1 MQAGK
6 IFLQFFYSGGPEFS
20 ERFLIFFI
28 FRARLLAS
36 VSDWT
41 VLLKELLMEK
51 SEFVVLK
58 IEDREIRLPVVTGS
72 EGEKA
77 FDITQ
82 LRKQTGYITI
92 DPGLMNTG
100 ACYSSITFVDGER
113 GILRYRGIPIEEL
126 VKKASFVQI
135 AYLLVHGTL
144 PDEGQLREFSEL
156 LNINSLLHE
165 DMRHFFDHFPRG
177 AHPMHILSTM
187 INALAAFYPNVDLQ
201 SMEEDIEFSTARL
214 ISIVRTMAAMAY
226 KKSVGEPV
234 VYPRHDLSY
243 CANFLNM
250 MFDSPV
256 NPYKISPEA
265 VRVLNILLILH
276 ADHEQNC
283 STTTVRTIGSAQ
295 VNLYATISAGIS
307 ALSGPLHGGANQE
320 VVEMLRSIERG
331 GSIDAFLA
339 KVKDKNS
346 PTRLMGFG
354 HRVYKTF
361 DPRAKIIKK
370 ECHAYLKKMKISDPL
385 LDIALELE
393 KTALNDD
400 YFISRNLY
408 PNVDFY
414 SGIVY
419 RALGI
424 PENMFTVMFALARLP
439 GWIAHWKEMI
449 GTNTKIVRPRQIY
462 IGRNRVRGAKR

>member
-1 MQAGK
+1 
-6 IFLQFFYSGGPEFS
+6 
-20 ERFLIFFI
+20 
-28 FRARLLAS
+28 
-36 VSDWT
+36 
-41 VLLKELLMEK
+41 
-51 SEFVVLK
+51 
-58 IEDREIRLPVVTGS
+58 
-72 EGEKA
+72 
-77 FDITQ
+77 
-82 LRKQTGYITI
+82 
-92 DPGLMNTG
+92 
-100 ACYSSITFVDGER
+100 
-113 GILRYRGIPIEEL
+113 
-126 VKKASFVQI
+126 
-135 AYLLVHGTL
+135 
-144 PDEGQLREFSEL
+144 
-156 LNINSLLHE
+156 
-165 DMRHFFDHFPRG
+165 
-177 AHPMHILSTM
+177 MHILSTM

-201 SMEEDIEFSTARL
+201 SMEEDIELSTARL

-226 KKSVGEPV
+226 KKSIGEPV
-234 VYPRHDLSY
+234 VYPRHDLTY

-265 VRVLNILLILH
+265 VRILNILLILH

-320 VVEMLRSIERG
+320 VVEMLRMIERG
-331 GSIDAFLA
+331 GSIERFLE
-339 KVKDKNS
+339 KVKDKNN

-370 ECHAYLKKMKISDPL
+370 ECHDFLQKMNISDPL
-385 LDIALELE
+385 LDVALELE
-393 KTALNDD
+393 ERALKDD

-462 IGRNRVRGAKR
+462 TGKNCTRIRNLKH

>member
-1 MQAGK
+1 
-6 IFLQFFYSGGPEFS
+6 
-20 ERFLIFFI
+20 
-28 FRARLLAS
+28 
-36 VSDWT
+36 
-41 VLLKELLMEK
+41 MEN

-58 IEDREIRLPVVTGS
+58 IKDREIRLPVVTGS

-144 PDEGQLREFSEL
+144 PDDAQLREFSEL

-320 VVEMLRSIERG
+320 VVEMLRNIERG

-339 KVKDKNS
+339 KVKDKNN

-370 ECHAYLKKMKISDPL
+370 ECHAYLKKMKINDPL
-385 LDIALELE
+385 LDIAMELE
-393 KTALNDD
+393 HAALNDD

-462 IGRNRVRGAKR
+462 IGRNRVRGTKR

>member
-1 MQAGK
+1 MK
-6 IFLQFFYSGGPEFS
+6 
-20 ERFLIFFI
+20 
-28 FRARLLAS
+28 
-36 VSDWT
+36 
-41 VLLKELLMEK
+41 KN
-51 SEFVVLK
+51 EFVVLK
-58 IEDREIRLPVVTGS
+58 IGDREIQLPVVTGT

-82 LRKQTGYITI
+82 LRKQTGFITI
-92 DPGLMNTG
+92 DPGFMNTG

-126 VKKASFVQI
+126 VKTGSFVQV
-135 AYLLVHGTL
+135 AYLLVHGTM
-144 PDEGQLREFSEL
+144 PDEKQRRDFSEM

-201 SMEEDIEFSTARL
+201 SMEEDIELSTARL
-214 ISIVRTMAAMAY
+214 ISTVRTMAALAY
-226 KKSVGEPV
+226 KKSIGEPV

-265 VRVLNILLILH
+265 VRVLNVLLILH

-320 VVEMLRSIERG
+320 VVEMLRRIEHG
-331 GSIDAFLA
+331 GSIEKFIEQ
-339 KVKDKNS
+339 VKDKNN

-370 ECHAYLKKMKISDPL
+370 ECHAFLKKMHIKDPL
-385 LDIALELE
+385 LDVALELE
-393 KTALNDD
+393 KIALNDD

-449 GTNTKIVRPRQIY
+449 GANTKIVRPRQIY
-462 IGRNRVRGAKR
+462 IGRGITHLPAEE

>member
-1 MQAGK
+1 MK
-6 IFLQFFYSGGPEFS
+6 
-20 ERFLIFFI
+20 
-28 FRARLLAS
+28 
-36 VSDWT
+36 
-41 VLLKELLMEK
+41 KN
-51 SEFVVLK
+51 EFVVLK
-58 IEDREIRLPVVTGS
+58 IGDREIQLPVVTGT

-82 LRKQTGYITI
+82 LRKQTGFITI
-92 DPGLMNTG
+92 DPGFMNTG

-126 VKKASFVQI
+126 VKTGSFVQV
-135 AYLLVHGTL
+135 AYLLVHGTM
-144 PDEGQLREFSEL
+144 PDEKQRRDFSEM

-201 SMEEDIEFSTARL
+201 SMEEDIELSTARL
-214 ISIVRTMAAMAY
+214 ISTVRTMAALAY
-226 KKSVGEPV
+226 KKSIGEPV

-265 VRVLNILLILH
+265 VRVLNVLLILH

-320 VVEMLRSIERG
+320 VVEMFRRIERG
-331 GSIDAFLA
+331 GSIEKFIEQ
-339 KVKDKNS
+339 VKDKNN

-370 ECHAYLKKMKISDPL
+370 ECHAFLKKMHIKDPL
-385 LDIALELE
+385 LDVALELE
-393 KTALNDD
+393 KIALNDD

-462 IGRNRVRGAKR
+462 IGRGCTHLPAEE

>member
-1 MQAGK
+1 
-6 IFLQFFYSGGPEFS
+6 
-20 ERFLIFFI
+20 
-28 FRARLLAS
+28 
-36 VSDWT
+36 
-41 VLLKELLMEK
+41 MEN

-58 IEDREIRLPVVTGS
+58 IKDREIRLPVVTGS

-144 PDEGQLREFSEL
+144 PDDAQLREFSEL

-226 KKSVGEPV
+226 KKSIGEPV

-295 VNLYATISAGIS
+295 GNLYATISAGIS

-320 VVEMLRSIERG
+320 VVEMLRNIERG

-339 KVKDKNS
+339 KVKDKNN

-370 ECHAYLKKMKISDPL
+370 ECHAYLKKMKINDPL
-385 LDIALELE
+385 LDIAMELE
-393 KTALNDD
+393 HAALNDD

-462 IGRNRVRGAKR
+462 IGRNRVRGTKR

>member
-1 MQAGK
+1 MEQS
-6 IFLQFFYSGGPEFS
+6 IEPEF
-20 ERFLIFFI
+20 
-28 FRARLLAS
+28 A
-36 VSDWT
+36 
-41 VLLKELLMEK
+41 
-51 SEFVVLK
+51 VLK
-58 IEDREIRLPVVTGS
+58 IDGKEIKLPVVVGT

-77 FDITQ
+77 FDIAQ
-82 LRKQTGYITI
+82 LRKATGYVSF
-92 DPGLMNTG
+92 DPSLTNT
-100 ACYSSITFVDGER
+100 AVCYSKITFIDGEK

-126 VKKASFVQI
+126 VKTGSFVKI

-144 PDEGQLREFSEL
+144 PDEEQGRMFSAL
-156 LNINSLLHE
+156 LNTNSLLHE

-187 INALAAFYPNVDLQ
+187 INALAAFYPNVDLL
-201 SMEEDIEFSTARL
+201 SMEEDIELSTARL
-214 ISIVRTMAAMAY
+214 ISMVRTMAAMAY
-226 KKSVGEPV
+226 KKSIGEPV

-256 NPYKISPEA
+256 APYNISDEA
-265 VRVLNILLILH
+265 VRVLNTLLILH

-320 VVEMLRSIERG
+320 VVEMLRHIQKLGDVKKYIEQ
-331 GSIDAFLA
+331 
-339 KVKDKNS
+339 VKNKKN
-346 PTRLMGFG
+346 TQRLMGFG

-361 DPRAKIIKK
+361 DPRARIIKK
-370 ECHAYLKKMKISDPL
+370 ECHEYLKKMNIKDPL
-385 LDIALELE
+385 LDVALEVE
-393 KTALNDD
+393 DAALHDE
-400 YFISRNLY
+400 YFISRHLY

-449 GTNTKIVRPRQIY
+449 GANTKIVRPRQIY
-462 IGRNRVRGAKR
+462 IGKRLGEL

>member
-1 MQAGK
+1 M
-6 IFLQFFYSGGPEFS
+6 EMNS
-20 ERFLIFFI
+20 E
-28 FRARLLAS
+28 
-36 VSDWT
+36 
-41 VLLKELLMEK
+41 
-51 SEFVVLK
+51 SEFAVLK
-58 IEDREIRLPVVTGS
+58 IGGKEIKLPVVVGT

-77 FDITQ
+77 FDIAQ
-82 LRKQTGYITI
+82 LRKETGYVSLDQSLT
-92 DPGLMNTG
+92 NT
-100 ACYSSITFVDGER
+100 AVCYSSITFIDGEK

-126 VKKASFVQI
+126 VKTEAFVKV

-144 PDEGQLREFSEL
+144 PDEEQSRLFSTL
-156 LNINSLLHE
+156 LNKNSLLHE

-187 INALAAFYPNVDLQ
+187 INALAAFYPNVDLL
-201 SMEEDIEFSTARL
+201 SMDEDIELSTARL
-214 ISIVRTMAAMAY
+214 ISMVRTMAAMAY
-226 KKSVGEPV
+226 KKSIGEPV

-256 NPYKISPEA
+256 APYKISPEA
-265 VRVLNILLILH
+265 VRILNILLILH

-320 VVEMLRSIERG
+320 VVEMLRHIQENG
-331 GSIDAFLA
+331 DV
-339 KVKDKNS
+339 KKYVDQVKDKKN
-346 PTRLMGFG
+346 TQRLMGFG

-361 DPRAKIIKK
+361 DPRARIIKK
-370 ECHAYLKKMKISDPL
+370 ECHDFLRKMNISDPL
-385 LDIALELE
+385 LDVALEVE
-393 KTALNDD
+393 EVALHDD
-400 YFISRNLY
+400 YFISRHLY

-439 GWIAHWKEMI
+439 GWIAHCKEMI
-449 GTNTKIVRPRQIY
+449 GANTKIVRPRQVY
-462 IGRNRVRGAKR
+462 IGKRLGEE